1 MNTITSP
8 YKLALVH
15 EWLSIIAGSEKVVGE
30 LLALYPDAELFT
42 LVDFFNDDERKLIH
56 SKHAQTSFIQHL
68 PFAKTSFRSYL
79 PLMPLAVEQFDVS
92 KFDVVI
98 SSHHAVAKGVLTHQ
112 NQLHICYCHSPMRYA
127 WDFYH
132 EYLREAKLDKGLRGM
147 MAKMLLHYLRIWDV
161 ASANRV
167 DAFIANSHYIAR
179 RIKRIYNREATVIY
193 PPVDVEKFECKSQKD
208 DYYLAVARFVPYK
221 KVDVIVQAFSQMPDK
236 KLVLIGEGD
245 KAILKNATRNIEV
258 IGFQPFESL
267 KTYLASAKAF
277 VYAAEEDFGITIV
290 EAQACGTPVIAFG
303 KGGATETVIDG
314 KTGVLFSQQTA
325 ESLKEAVKKF
335 EQMTFD
341 ANAIR
346 KNAERF
352 NRTVFAESIKTFIDE
367 KYRDFLQT
375 TGSR

>member
-1 MNTITSP
+1 MNAQS

-30 LLALYPDAELFT
+30 LLALYPNADLFT
-42 LVDFFNDDERKLIH
+42 LVDFFDDNARKLLH
-56 SKHAQTSFIQHL
+56 GKRAQTSFIQNL

-79 PLMPLAVEQFDVS
+79 PLMPLAIEQFDVS
-92 KFDVVI
+92 NYDVVI

-132 EYLREAKLDKGLRGM
+132 EYLREAKLDKGLRGAI
-147 MAKMLLHYLRIWDV
+147 AKLMLHYLRMWDV

-167 DAFIANSHYIAR
+167 DAFVANSHYIAR
-179 RIKRIYNREATVIY
+179 RIKRVYNREATVIY
-193 PPVDVEKFECKSQKD
+193 PPVDVENFDCKPNKD
-208 DYYLAVARFVPYK
+208 NYYLAVARFVPYK
-221 KVDVIVQAFSQMPDK
+221 KVDVIVEAFSRMPDK

-245 KAILKNATRNIEV
+245 KSVLKHATRNIEV

-290 EAQACGTPVIAFG
+290 EAQASGTPVIAFG
-303 KGGATETVIDG
+303 KGGATETVLNG
-314 KTGVLFSQQTA
+314 KTGVLFPEQTA
-325 ESLKEAVKKF
+325 ESLIEAVKTF
-335 EQMTFD
+335 EQTDFD
-341 ANAIR
+341 HVAIR
-346 KNAERF
+346 NHAERF
-352 NRTVFAESIKTFIDE
+352 DRAIFAEKIKMFIDE
-367 KYRDFLQT
+367 HYRAFLQEPIA
-375 TGSR
+375 R

>member
-1 MNTITSP
+1 MNANAPP
-8 YKLALVH
+8 YRLAIVH

-30 LLALYPDAELFT
+30 LLALYPDADLFT
-42 LVDFFNDDERKLIH
+42 LVDFFDDEARTLVHGKR
-56 SKHAQTSFIQHL
+56 AQTSFIQRL
-68 PFAKTSFRSYL
+68 PFAKKSFRSYL
-79 PLMPLAVEQFDVS
+79 PFMPLAIEQFDVS
-92 KFDVVI
+92 KYDVVI

-147 MAKMLLHYLRIWDV
+147 IAKMLLHYLRMWDV
-161 ASANRV
+161 SSANRV
-167 DAFIANSHYIAR
+167 DAFVANSHYIAR
-179 RIKRIYNREATVIY
+179 RIKRIYNRDATVIY
-193 PPVDVEKFECKSQKD
+193 PPVDVEKFECNAQKD

-221 KVDVIVQAFSQMPDK
+221 KVDVIVEAFSRMPDK

-245 KAILKNATRNIEV
+245 KAILKHATRNIEV

-290 EAQACGTPVIAFG
+290 EAQASGTPVIAFG

-314 KTGVLFSQQTA
+314 KTGILFQQQTA
-325 ESLKEAVKKF
+325 ESLIEAIKKF
-335 EQMTFD
+335 EQMNFD
-341 ANAIR
+341 ARAIR

-352 NRTVFAESIKTFIDE
+352 DRTAFAEHIKTFIDE
-367 KYRDFLQT
+367 KYHDFLQAAHT
-375 TGSR
+375 R

>member
-1 MNTITSP
+1 VNAQS

-30 LLALYPDAELFT
+30 LLALYPNADLFT
-42 LVDFFNDDERKLIH
+42 LVDFFTDEDRKLLH
-56 SKHAQTSFIQHL
+56 GKHAQTSFIQNL
-68 PFAKTSFRSYL
+68 PFAKTAFRSYL
-79 PLMPLAVEQFDVS
+79 PLMPLAIEQFDVS
-92 KFDVVI
+92 KYDVVI

-132 EYLREAKLDKGLRGM
+132 EYLREAKLNKGVRGM
-147 MAKMLLHYLRIWDV
+147 IAKLMLHYLRIWDV

-193 PPVDVEKFECKSQKD
+193 PPVDVQKFECKSQKD
-208 DYYLAVARFVPYK
+208 EYYLAVARFVPYK
-221 KVDVIVQAFSQMPDK
+221 KVDVIVEAFSRMPEK

-245 KAILKNATRNIEV
+245 KSVLKHATRNIEV

-267 KTYLASAKAF
+267 KTYLSSAKAF

-314 KTGVLFSQQTA
+314 ITGVLFQQQTA
-325 ESLKEAVKKF
+325 ESLIEAVKTF
-335 EQMTFD
+335 EQTDFD
-341 ANAIR
+341 HTAIR
-346 KNAERF
+346 KHAERF
-352 NRTVFAESIKTFIDE
+352 DRAIFAEKIKMFIDE
-367 KYRDFLQT
+367 HYRAFLQEPIA
-375 TGSR
+375 R

>member
-1 MNTITSP
+1 MNAQS

-30 LLALYPDAELFT
+30 LLALYPNADLFT
-42 LVDFFNDDERKLIH
+42 LVDFFTDEDRKLLH
-56 SKHAQTSFIQHL
+56 GKHAQTSFIQNL
-68 PFAKTSFRSYL
+68 PFAKTAFRSYL
-79 PLMPLAVEQFDVS
+79 PLMPLAIEQFDVS
-92 KFDVVI
+92 KYDVVI

-132 EYLREAKLDKGLRGM
+132 EYLREAKLNKGVRGM
-147 MAKMLLHYLRIWDV
+147 IAKLMLHYLRIWDV

-193 PPVDVEKFECKSQKD
+193 PPVDVQKFECKSQKD
-208 DYYLAVARFVPYK
+208 EYYLAVARFVPYK
-221 KVDVIVQAFSQMPDK
+221 KVDVIVEAFSRMPEK

-245 KAILKNATRNIEV
+245 KSVLKHATRNIEV

-267 KTYLASAKAF
+267 KTYLSSAKAF

-314 KTGVLFSQQTA
+314 ITGVLFQQQTA
-325 ESLKEAVKKF
+325 ESLIEAVKTF
-335 EQMTFD
+335 EQTDFD
-341 ANAIR
+341 HTAIR
-346 KNAERF
+346 KHAERF
-352 NRTVFAESIKTFIDE
+352 DRAIFAEKIKMFIDE
-367 KYRDFLQT
+367 HYRAFLQEPIA
-375 TGSR
+375 R

>member
-56 SKHAQTSFIQHL
+56 GKHAQTSFIQHL

>member
-15 EWLSIIAGSEKVVGE
+15 EWLSIIAGSEKVIGE
-30 LLALYPDAELFT
+30 LLAIYPDADLFT
-42 LVDFFNDDERKLIH
+42 LVDFFDDDARKLVH
-56 SKHAQTSFIQHL
+56 GKRTQTSFIQHL
-68 PFAKTSFRSYL
+68 PFSKTSFRSYL
-79 PLMPLAVEQFDVS
+79 PFMPLAVEQFDVS
-92 KFDVVI
+92 KYDVVI

-167 DAFIANSHYIAR
+167 DAFVANSHYIAR

-221 KVDVIVQAFSQMPDK
+221 KVDVIVQAFSQMPEK

-325 ESLKEAVKKF
+325 ESLKESVKKF

>member
-1 MNTITSP
+1 MNADNPS
-8 YKLALVH
+8 YSLALIH

-30 LLALYPDAELFT
+30 LLALYPDADLFT
-42 LVDFFNDDERKLIH
+42 LVDFFDDDARTIIH
-56 SKHAQTSFIQHL
+56 GKRAQTSFIQHL
-68 PFAKTSFRSYL
+68 PFAKASFRSYL
-79 PLMPLAVEQFDVS
+79 PLMPLAIEQFDVS
-92 KFDVVI
+92 KYDVVV

-147 MAKMLLHYLRIWDV
+147 IAKILLHYLRIWDV

-179 RIKRIYNREATVIY
+179 RIKRIYNRSATVIY
-193 PPVDVEKFECKSQKD
+193 PPVDVEKFECNSQKD
-208 DYYLAVARFVPYK
+208 NYYLAVARFVPYK
-221 KVDVIVQAFSQMPDK
+221 KVDVIVKAFSRMPDK

-245 KAILKNATRNIEV
+245 KAILKNVTCNIEV

-267 KTYLASAKAF
+267 KTYLASAKGF

-303 KGGATETVIDG
+303 KGGASETVIDG
-314 KTGVLFSQQTA
+314 KTGILFPEQTA
-325 ESLKEAVKKF
+325 ESLIEAVRKF
-335 EQMTFD
+335 EQTTFD
-341 ANAIR
+341 TVAIR

-352 NRTVFAESIKTFIDE
+352 HRTAFAENIKAFINE
-367 KYRDFLQT
+367 KYRDFLQAN
-375 TGSR
+375 RAR

>member
-1 MNTITSP
+1 MNANTPP
-8 YKLALVH
+8 YSLALVH

-30 LLALYPDAELFT
+30 LLALYPHADLFT
-42 LVDFFNDDERKLIH
+42 LVDFFDDEARRLVHGKR
-56 SKHAQTSFIQHL
+56 AQTSFIQHL
-68 PFAKTSFRSYL
+68 PFAKTRFRSYL
-79 PLMPLAVEQFDVS
+79 PLMPLAIEQFDVS
-92 KFDVVI
+92 KYDVVL

-147 MAKMLLHYLRIWDV
+147 MAKLLLHYLRMWDV

-167 DAFIANSHYIAR
+167 DVFVANSNYIAR
-179 RIKRIYNREATVIY
+179 RIKRIYNRDATVIY

-208 DYYLAVARFVPYK
+208 NYYLAVARFVPYK
-221 KVDVIVQAFSQMPDK
+221 KVDVIVEAFSRMPDK

-245 KAILKNATRNIEV
+245 KSVLKRATRNIEV

-303 KGGATETVIDG
+303 KGGATETVMNG
-314 KTGVLFSQQTA
+314 TTGVLFQQQTA
-325 ESLKEAVKKF
+325 ESLIEAVETF
-335 EQMTFD
+335 EQMTFE
-341 ANAIR
+341 AVVIR
-346 KNAERF
+346 QNAERF
-352 NRTVFAESIKTFIDE
+352 NRTVFAETIKTFIDE
-367 KYRDFLQT
+367 KYREFLQAA
-375 TGSR
+375 SAP

>member
-1 MNTITSP
+1 MNAQS

-30 LLALYPDAELFT
+30 LLALYPNADLFT
-42 LVDFFNDDERKLIH
+42 LVDFFNDDERALVHGKRA
-56 SKHAQTSFIQHL
+56 KTSFIQKL

-79 PLMPLAVEQFDVS
+79 PLMPLAIEQFDLS
-92 KFDVVI
+92 QYDVVI

-132 EYLREAKLDKGLRGM
+132 EYLREAKLDKGLKGLI
-147 MAKMLLHYLRIWDV
+147 AKAMLHYLRLWDV
-161 ASANRV
+161 SSVNRV

-179 RIKRIYNREATVIY
+179 RVKRIYNRDASVIY
-193 PPVDVEKFECKSQKD
+193 PPVDVEKFSLREKKD
-208 DYYLAVARFVPYK
+208 SFYLAVARFVPYK
-221 KVDVIVQAFSQMPDK
+221 KVDVIIEAFSQMPDK

-245 KAILKNATRNIEV
+245 KSILKNATRNIEV

-267 KTYLASAKAF
+267 KSYLESAKAF

-303 KGGATETVIDG
+303 KGGASETVIDG
-314 KTGVLFSQQTA
+314 KTGVLFERQTA
-325 ESLKEAVKKF
+325 QSLIQAVKEF
-335 EQMTFD
+335 ETMELD
-341 ANAIR
+341 CAEIR
-346 KNAERF
+346 RNAERF
-352 NRTVFAESIKTFIDE
+352 SRAIFAESIKTFIDE
-367 KYRDFLQT
+367 KYSDFLEAT
-375 TGSR
+375 CAR